1 MNVYRRFGDQ
11 IGTTE
16 ARELAQQ
23 LVAWHDAMVKHL
35 RVVGPVRTARCG
47 EDCPHAEAAALWPA
61 VQEVFG
67 ERASTLGFLRT
78 HGRRSRTPIPASAGA
93 PMEQPV

>member
-11 IGTTE
+11 IGTSE

-23 LVAWHDAMVKHL
+23 LVTWHDAMVKHL
-35 RVVGPVRTARCG
+35 RVVGPSRTTRCG
-47 EDCPHAEAAALWPA
+47 EDCPHDEAAALWPA

-67 ERASTLGFLRT
+67 ERAAELEFLRT
-78 HGRRSRTPIPASAGA
+78 HGRRSRTPVPVSHTA
-93 PMEQPV
+93 PMEQRL